1 LELPGTLRP
10 EEPLR
15 EALRQ
20 QAERRVPLTEPRSV
34 QPALPCPEY
43 PEAAR
48 PVVPAGPHRE
58 YPACPSAAA
67 ARKVRVLQ
75 ATAEAEAL
83 EAQRS
88 AQPERLVPPAL
99 QAAVAAAVRE
109 AQQAPRVVAA
119 QPRAAPEEAAVWAVA
134 VERQRAA
141 ESAGAVAR
149 RLEGAAAEPASEA
162 VRLREAEVAA
172 PDAEVGPL
180 PGAAAEVL
188 DAAGVRRPGA
198 RDGPAV
204 LLLAA
209 AWAELPSTRLQAGRL
224 APSARARFAHARGG
238 LRTAQP

>member
-1 LELPGTLRP
+1 LGLPGALRP
-10 EEPLR
+10 EELLR
-15 EALRQ
+15 EVLRQ
-20 QAERRVPLTEPRSV
+20 QAERRVLTEPRSV
-34 QPALPCPEY
+34 QLALPHPEW
-43 PEAAR
+43 AR
-48 PVVPAGPHRE
+48 PGVPAGPHQE

-67 ARKVRVLQ
+67 ARKVRAPQV
-75 ATAEAEAL
+75 TEEAEAMV
-83 EAQRS
+83 AQRL
-88 AQPERLVPPAL
+88 ARAERLVPPAL
-99 QAAVAAAVRE
+99 QAAVAPAVRE

-119 QPRAAPEEAAVWAVA
+119 QPPVAPVARDVA
-134 VERQRAA
+134 VGRQPAA
-141 ESAGAVAR
+141 GSAGAVAR
-149 RLEGAAAEPASEA
+149 RLEAAAAEPASET

-172 PDAEVGPL
+172 PDAEVVPL

-224 APSARARFAHARGG
+224 APSARARSAHARGG